1 MTAPVPASQ
10 IRVDDVAKLAAEAF
24 IYGFPFVF
32 DLQEIERFTR
42 EGMGALEAAPLNVFS
57 HATSLAGPKDTF
69 VSINNDTIY
78 SIANLDVSG
87 GPVRLEVPDAA
98 GRYYVLQFV
107 DAWTNNF
114 AYIGRR
120 ATGTAAG
127 SFLLVAPDWDG
138 AEPGDATVIR
148 FPTTVASIVG
158 RWAVEGEDDLPAV
171 RALQQ
176 DLTLTPSG
184 EGRGIPAPDPDVPED
199 VAFFERLRVWSQAFP
214 PAARDIEYQR
224 RFEPLGVFAV
234 QSPYTD
240 AGSDLVAVL
249 RAGLA
254 AGREHMEQALKLGAG
269 PRQNGWSLT
278 YHIFDYNLD
287 FFEVGA
293 LDEGQWK
300 LPDDANR
307 YLTRALSARG
317 GLWGNHAY
325 EAAYAMVY
333 HDGDDQPLDGANR
346 YELRF
351 ATTPPVGAFWSV
363 TMYDTP
369 DFYLVENPI
378 ARYSIGD
385 RTPGL
390 HYAEDG
396 SLTIVIQRDA
406 PSEADRA
413 ANWLPA
419 PVGAFRPIL
428 RMYSPDSAVFDGTF
442 ELPPITRAN

>member
-1 MTAPVPASQ
+1 MTAPVRGSQ
-10 IRVDDVAKLAAEAF
+10 ARIDELAEVAAEAF
-24 IYGFPFVF
+24 IYGFPLVF
-32 DLQEIERFTR
+32 DLQEVERFTR
-42 EGMGALEAAPLNVFS
+42 VGMGALAAAPLNVFS

-78 SIANLDVSG
+78 SIAPIDLSA
-87 GPVRLEVPDAA
+87 GPVRVDVPDT
-98 GRYYVLQFV
+98 GERYYVLQCV

-148 FPTTVASIVG
+148 FPTKVASIVG

-176 DLTLTPSG
+176 GLTLTPSG
-184 EGRGIPAPDPDVPED
+184 EGDGILAPDPGVPED

-214 PAARDIEYQR
+214 PAARDLDYQR
-224 RFEPLGVFAV
+224 RFEALGVFAG

-240 AGSDLVAVL
+240 ADSELVAAL

-293 LDEGQWK
+293 LDDDRWK
-300 LPDDANR
+300 LPADASR
-307 YLTRALSARG
+307 YLIRALSARG

-325 EAAYAMVY
+325 EA
-333 HDGDDQPLDGANR
+333 
-346 YELRF
+346 
-351 ATTPPVGAFWSV
+351 
-363 TMYDTP
+363 
-369 DFYLVENPI
+369 
-378 ARYSIGD
+378 
-385 RTPGL
+385 
-390 HYAEDG
+390 
-396 SLTIVIQRDA
+396 
-406 PSEADRA
+406 
-413 ANWLPA
+413 
-419 PVGAFRPIL
+419 
-428 RMYSPDSAVFDGTF
+428 
-442 ELPPITRAN
+442 